1 MSLAGLSL
9 LAVLT
14 QVLLWRVRCVKLETS
29 WSFVTFLKFDHGPSW
44 LMTLKHLDCVVR
56 LVFRVLDLLAF
67 TSVTY

>member
-1 MSLAGLSL
+1 M
-9 LAVLT
+9 
-14 QVLLWRVRCVKLETS
+14 KLETS